1 MVTIPIHF
9 CYNEYF
15 LLQNVFWY
23 SEFTYY
29 AIFYQQVQEG
39 NYNLV

>member
-15 LLQNVFWY
+15 LLQNVF
-23 SEFTYY
+23 SEFKYY